1 MKTLETIATICGCCS
16 IIIAS
21 IMVVILFIGLMML
34 LIDEFKDRRK

>member
-1 MKTLETIATICGCCS
+1 MKTLETIATICGCCA

-21 IMVVILFIGLMML
+21 IMAIILFIGLMML